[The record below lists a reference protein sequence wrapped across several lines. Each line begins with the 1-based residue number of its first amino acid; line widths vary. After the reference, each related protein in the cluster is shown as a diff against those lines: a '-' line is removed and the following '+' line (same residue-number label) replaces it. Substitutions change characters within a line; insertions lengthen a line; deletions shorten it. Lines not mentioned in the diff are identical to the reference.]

1 MKNTQMKQVV
11 LLNEYINHI
20 DNLIKELQRLL
31 TRMESNIFI
40 INM

>member
-1 MKNTQMKQVV
+1 MKNTQMKQL

>member
-11 LLNEYINHI
+11 SLNEYINHI
-20 DNLIKELQRLL
+20 DNLIKELQKLL

>member
-1 MKNTQMKQVV
+1 MKNTQMKQV

-20 DNLIKELQRLL
+20 DNLIKELQKLL

>member
-1 MKNTQMKQVV
+1 MKNTQMKQL

-20 DNLIKELQRLL
+20 DNLIKELQKLL

>member
-11 LLNEYINHI
+11 SLNEYINHI

>member
-11 LLNEYINHI
+11 FLNEYINHI
-20 DNLIKELQRLL
+20 DNLIKELQKLL

>member
-11 LLNEYINHI
+11 LNEYINHI
-20 DNLIKELQRLL
+20 DNLIKELQKLL

>member
-11 LLNEYINHI
+11 LNKYINHI

>member
-20 DNLIKELQRLL
+20 DNLIKELQKLL

>member
-1 MKNTQMKQVV
+1 MKNTQMKQVI

>member
-11 LLNEYINHI
+11 LNEYINHI